1 MHLPPKMAMA
11 NASAGAPAAH
21 SRYAKSC
28 SFWSFCC
35 RLLPSLLPCSS
46 GLATLPWRVSV
57 PRATVHY
64 YIVSLVCPVETQLSH
79 DSTQRPLKLLWKMRS
94 KYSPLEGKTP
104 ARQFIKASQM
114 TPIGPGENFIIVS
127 LDAIFFC
134 QKAELSIDTIM
145 KIPKSE
151 AALLPNKT
159 YPIKDEPGYYLG
171 ALDVFHQLHCLVG
184 LLSLVIWIDSP
195 IVSIP
200 EQCAAC
206 PS

>member
-1 MHLPPKMAMA
+1 
-11 NASAGAPAAH
+11 
-21 SRYAKSC
+21 
-28 SFWSFCC
+28 
-35 RLLPSLLPCSS
+35 
-46 GLATLPWRVSV
+46 
-57 PRATVHY
+57 
-64 YIVSLVCPVETQLSH
+64 
-79 DSTQRPLKLLWKMRS
+79 MRS